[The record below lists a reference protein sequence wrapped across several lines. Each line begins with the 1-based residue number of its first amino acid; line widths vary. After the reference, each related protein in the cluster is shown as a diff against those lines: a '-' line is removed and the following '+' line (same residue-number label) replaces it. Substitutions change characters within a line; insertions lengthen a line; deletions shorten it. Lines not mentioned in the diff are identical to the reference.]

1 MLSNY
6 FFRFVFLNPP
16 LLLLRSSHTQEMK
29 SQNPCKKSLT
39 MKLCKKGSAALS
51 DGAFEMHALGGHH
64 FLLSS
69 ALALQEVAA

>member
-1 MLSNY
+1 
-6 FFRFVFLNPP
+6 
-16 LLLLRSSHTQEMK
+16 MK